1 MSEKKEMS
9 DFQKAFL
16 MGQGVGQQLFTQK
29 EFDDALE
36 EAKTEIMAFAV
47 ETARHAVVIER
58 RACADIVKALADA
71 EDEGEVCT
79 ALNNAYVAITDRIPT
94 QKLQ

>member
-1 MSEKKEMS
+1 MAEMS

-36 EAKTEIMAFAV
+36 QAKTEIMAFAV
-47 ETARHAVVIER
+47 ETARHAVMIER
-58 RACADIVKALADA
+58 KACHELVKELASA

-79 ALNNAYVAITDRIPT
+79 ALNNAAFAIMDRIPT
-94 QKLQ
+94 QKWQ